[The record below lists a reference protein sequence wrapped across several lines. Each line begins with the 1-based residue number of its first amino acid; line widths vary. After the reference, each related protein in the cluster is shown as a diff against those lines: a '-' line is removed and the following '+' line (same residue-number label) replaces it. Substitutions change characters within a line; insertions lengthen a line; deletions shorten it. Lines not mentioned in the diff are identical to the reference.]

1 MTTTLQRTAPQQE
14 VKKLGYQPALDGLR
28 AISVLAVVFYHADF
42 VLLPGGFLGVE
53 VFFVISGFL
62 ITTLLTEERMT
73 KGQIDLKQFWIRRA
87 RRLLPALYLLLAVV
101 SVAAILVYT
110 DAAGRMG
117 GDVLAALAYV
127 SNWWDIYLKESYFAQ
142 AGRPPMLRHLWSLAV
157 EEQFYLLFPPI
168 FALVLLKFG
177 KGKARLGII
186 VLALASTIEMALLF
200 EPYTDPSRVYY
211 GTDTRVAGLL
221 VGAVL
226 ALSWAPWRSNIP
238 AARSA
243 ARVLDTAGLVG
254 LVVIGWFL
262 TRVNEFDP
270 FIYRGGF
277 LALDIACI
285 VVIAVLVHP
294 AAKLSKFLAWPPL
307 VWIGLRSY
315 AIYLWHWPIFVVTRP
330 ELDVPFKGFP
340 VFLLRMVLTF
350 GAAELSYRFVEV
362 PVRNGVLNHWW
373 RDLKSSSGPQRAKLL
388 RRGFTMAS
396 TFLLLLVMI
405 TVGLRAASTSSQR
418 EGLELAALSAPA
430 LEDPAAADG
439 SAAQPAAGGSPAEKA
454 DLAGDANGS
463 TASTIPTAS
472 TTPGA
477 APEGSTPTTAVVD
490 PNATGGAPAV
500 TAPPAVDPA
509 AVANVVAVGDSV
521 LLGASPAVSG
531 AIPGIRIDA
540 KVGRQFNDVL
550 DVVGWYEREGL
561 IPSTLVVH
569 AGTNGIFS
577 DEDLDKLFEIAGD
590 RKVVLVNAKVG
601 RPWQELVNQRLAA
614 AADRHPNAVLVDW
627 FGLATQHPDWF
638 ANDGTHLRPS
648 GAAAFAELIRSNL

>member
-1 MTTTLQRTAPQQE
+1 MVVNTTIQRTAPKQE

-127 SNWWDIYLKESYFAQ
+127 SNWWDIYLQESYFAQ

-168 FALVLLKFG
+168 FALVLFKFG

-186 VLALASTIEMALLF
+186 ILALASTIEMALLF

-243 ARVLDTAGLVG
+243 ARVLDASGLLG

-330 ELDVPFKGFP
+330 ELDLPFKGFP
-340 VFLLRMVLTF
+340 VFVLRMVLTF

-362 PVRNGVLNHWW
+362 PVRNGLLSHWW
-373 RDLKSSSGPQRAKLL
+373 RDLKSSSGPQRVKLM
-388 RRGFTMAS
+388 RRGLTMGT

-405 TVGLRAASTSSQR
+405 TVGLRAASSSSQR
-418 EGLELAALSAPA
+418 EELELAALSAPS
-430 LEDPAAADG
+430 LDNPVEDPAASDSTTTTAVGAADG
-439 SAAQPAAGGSPAEKA
+439 TTQTG
-454 DLAGDANGS
+454 
-463 TASTIPTAS
+463 STIPTAS
-472 TTPGA
+472 TIQGPA
-477 APEGSTPTTAVVD
+477 APAGTPTTTTLD
-490 PNATGGAPAV
+490 PNATGPAPPV
-500 TAPPAVDPA
+500 TTPPAVDPA
-509 AVANVVAVGDSV
+509 ALANVVAVGDSV
-521 LLGASPAVSG
+521 LLGASPTVSA

-550 DVVGWYEREGL
+550 GVVGWYEQEGL

-577 DEDLDKLFEIAGD
+577 DADLDKLFEIAGD
-590 RKVVLVNAKVG
+590 RKLVLVNAKVG

-627 FGLATQHPDWF
+627 FGLASQHPEWF
-638 ANDGTHLRPS
+638 ANDGTHLRPA

>member
-1 MTTTLQRTAPQQE
+1 MVVNTTIQRTAPKQE

-127 SNWWDIYLKESYFAQ
+127 SNWWDIYLQESYFAQ

-168 FALVLLKFG
+168 FALVLFKFG

-186 VLALASTIEMALLF
+186 ILALASTIEMALLF

-226 ALSWAPWRSNIP
+226 ALSWAPWRSNTP

-243 ARVLDTAGLVG
+243 ARVLDASGLLG

-330 ELDVPFKGFP
+330 ELDLPFKGFP
-340 VFLLRMVLTF
+340 VFVLRMVLTF

-362 PVRNGVLNHWW
+362 PVRNGLLSHWW
-373 RDLKSSSGPQRAKLL
+373 RDLKSSSGPQRVKLM
-388 RRGFTMAS
+388 RRGLTMGT

-405 TVGLRAASTSSQR
+405 TVGLRAASSSSQR
-418 EGLELAALSAPA
+418 EELELAALSAPS
-430 LEDPAAADG
+430 LDNPVEDPAASDSTTTTAVGAADATTQTG
-439 SAAQPAAGGSPAEKA
+439 
-454 DLAGDANGS
+454 
-463 TASTIPTAS
+463 STIPTAS
-472 TTPGA
+472 TIQGPA
-477 APEGSTPTTAVVD
+477 APAGTPTTTTLD
-490 PNATGGAPAV
+490 PNATGPAPPV
-500 TAPPAVDPA
+500 TTPPAVDPA
-509 AVANVVAVGDSV
+509 ALANVVAVGDSV
-521 LLGASPAVSG
+521 LLGASPTVSA

-550 DVVGWYEREGL
+550 GVVGWYEQEGL

-577 DEDLDKLFEIAGD
+577 DADLDKLFESAGD
-590 RKVVLVNAKVG
+590 RKLVLVNAKVG

-627 FGLATQHPDWF
+627 FGLASQHPEWF
-638 ANDGTHLRPS
+638 ANDGTHLRPA

>member
-1 MTTTLQRTAPQQE
+1 
-14 VKKLGYQPALDGLR
+14 
-28 AISVLAVVFYHADF
+28 
-42 VLLPGGFLGVE
+42 
-53 VFFVISGFL
+53 
-62 ITTLLTEERMT
+62 
-73 KGQIDLKQFWIRRA
+73 
-87 RRLLPALYLLLAVV
+87 
-101 SVAAILVYT
+101 
-110 DAAGRMG
+110 MG

-127 SNWWDIYLKESYFAQ
+127 SNWWDIYLQESYFAQ

-168 FALVLLKFG
+168 FALVLFKFG
-177 KGKARLGII
+177 RGKARLGILI
-186 VLALASTIEMALLF
+186 LALASTIEMALLF

-243 ARVLDTAGLVG
+243 ARVLDASGLLG

-330 ELDVPFKGFP
+330 ELDLPFKGFP
-340 VFLLRMVLTF
+340 VFVLRMVLTF

-362 PVRNGVLNHWW
+362 PVRNGLLSHWW
-373 RDLKSSSGPQRAKLL
+373 RDLKSSSGPQRVKLM
-388 RRGFTMAS
+388 RRGLTMGT

-405 TVGLRAASTSSQR
+405 TVGLRAASSSSQR
-418 EGLELAALSAPA
+418 EELELAALSAPS
-430 LEDPAAADG
+430 LDNPVEDPAASDSTTTTAVGAADATTQTG
-439 SAAQPAAGGSPAEKA
+439 
-454 DLAGDANGS
+454 
-463 TASTIPTAS
+463 STIPTAS
-472 TTPGA
+472 TIQGPA
-477 APEGSTPTTAVVD
+477 APAGTPTTTTLD
-490 PNATGGAPAV
+490 PNATGPAPPV
-500 TAPPAVDPA
+500 TTPPAVDPA
-509 AVANVVAVGDSV
+509 ALANVVAVGDSV
-521 LLGASPAVSG
+521 LLGASPTVSA

-550 DVVGWYEREGL
+550 GVVGWYEQEGL

-577 DEDLDKLFEIAGD
+577 DADLDKLFEIAGD
-590 RKVVLVNAKVG
+590 RKLVLVNAKVG

-627 FGLATQHPDWF
+627 FGLASQHPEWF
-638 ANDGTHLRPS
+638 ANDGTHLRPA

>member
-1 MTTTLQRTAPQQE
+1 MVVNTTIQRTAPKQE

-127 SNWWDIYLKESYFAQ
+127 SNWWDIYLQESYFAQ

-168 FALVLLKFG
+168 FALVLFKFG

-186 VLALASTIEMALLF
+186 ILALASTIEMALLF

-243 ARVLDTAGLVG
+243 ARVLDASGLLG

-330 ELDVPFKGFP
+330 ELDLPFKGFP
-340 VFLLRMVLTF
+340 VFVLRMVLTF

-362 PVRNGVLNHWW
+362 PVRNGLLSHWW
-373 RDLKSSSGPQRAKLL
+373 RDLKSSSGPQRVKLM
-388 RRGFTMAS
+388 RRGLTMGT

-405 TVGLRAASTSSQR
+405 TVGLRAASSSSQR
-418 EGLELAALSAPA
+418 EELELAALSAPS
-430 LEDPAAADG
+430 LDNPVEDPAASDSTTTTAVGAADATTQTG
-439 SAAQPAAGGSPAEKA
+439 
-454 DLAGDANGS
+454 
-463 TASTIPTAS
+463 STIPTAS
-472 TTPGA
+472 TIQGPA
-477 APEGSTPTTAVVD
+477 APAGTPTTTTLD
-490 PNATGGAPAV
+490 PNATGPAPPV
-500 TAPPAVDPA
+500 TTPPAVDPA
-509 AVANVVAVGDSV
+509 ALANVVAVGDSV
-521 LLGASPAVSG
+521 LLGASPTVSA

-550 DVVGWYEREGL
+550 GVVGWYEQEGL

-577 DEDLDKLFEIAGD
+577 DADLDKLFEIAGD
-590 RKVVLVNAKVG
+590 RKLVLVNAKVG

-627 FGLATQHPDWF
+627 FGLASQHPEWF
-638 ANDGTHLRPS
+638 ANDGTHLRPA

>member
-1 MTTTLQRTAPQQE
+1 MVVNTTIQRTAPKQE

-127 SNWWDIYLKESYFAQ
+127 SNWWDIYLQESYFAQ

-168 FALVLLKFG
+168 FALVLFKFG

-186 VLALASTIEMALLF
+186 ILALASTIEMALLF

-243 ARVLDTAGLVG
+243 ARVLDASGLLG

-330 ELDVPFKGFP
+330 ELDLPFKGFP
-340 VFLLRMVLTF
+340 VFVLRMVLTF

-362 PVRNGVLNHWW
+362 PVRNGLFSHWW
-373 RDLKSSSGPQRAKLL
+373 RDLKSSSGPQRVKLM
-388 RRGFTMAS
+388 RRGLTMGT

-405 TVGLRAASTSSQR
+405 TVGLRAASSSSQR
-418 EGLELAALSAPA
+418 EELELAALSAPS
-430 LEDPAAADG
+430 LDNPVEDPAASDSTTTTAVGAADATTQTG
-439 SAAQPAAGGSPAEKA
+439 
-454 DLAGDANGS
+454 
-463 TASTIPTAS
+463 STIPTAS
-472 TTPGA
+472 TIQGPA
-477 APEGSTPTTAVVD
+477 APAGTPTTTTLD
-490 PNATGGAPAV
+490 PNATGPAPPV
-500 TAPPAVDPA
+500 TTPPAVDPA
-509 AVANVVAVGDSV
+509 ALANVVAVGDSV
-521 LLGASPAVSG
+521 LLGASPTVSA

-550 DVVGWYEREGL
+550 GVVGWYEQEGL

-577 DEDLDKLFEIAGD
+577 DADLDKLFEIAGD
-590 RKVVLVNAKVG
+590 RKLVLVNAKVG

-627 FGLATQHPDWF
+627 FGLASQHPEWF
-638 ANDGTHLRPS
+638 ANDGTHLRPA

>member
-1 MTTTLQRTAPQQE
+1 MVVNTTIQRTAPKQE

-127 SNWWDIYLKESYFAQ
+127 SNWWDIYLQESYFAQ

-168 FALVLLKFG
+168 FALVLFKFG
-177 KGKARLGII
+177 RGKARLGILI
-186 VLALASTIEMALLF
+186 LALASTIEMALLF

-243 ARVLDTAGLVG
+243 ARVLDASGLLG

-330 ELDVPFKGFP
+330 ELDLPFKGFP
-340 VFLLRMVLTF
+340 VFVLRMVLTF

-362 PVRNGVLNHWW
+362 PVRNGLLSHWW
-373 RDLKSSSGPQRAKLL
+373 RDLKSSSGPQRVKLM
-388 RRGFTMAS
+388 RRGLTMGT

-405 TVGLRAASTSSQR
+405 TVGLRAASSSSQR
-418 EGLELAALSAPA
+418 EELELAALSAPS
-430 LEDPAAADG
+430 LDNPVEDPAASDSTTTTAVGAADATTQTG
-439 SAAQPAAGGSPAEKA
+439 
-454 DLAGDANGS
+454 
-463 TASTIPTAS
+463 STIPTAS
-472 TTPGA
+472 TIQGPA
-477 APEGSTPTTAVVD
+477 APAGTPTTTTLD
-490 PNATGGAPAV
+490 PNATGPAPPV
-500 TAPPAVDPA
+500 TTPPAVDPA
-509 AVANVVAVGDSV
+509 ALANVVAVGDSV
-521 LLGASPAVSG
+521 LLGASPTVSA

-550 DVVGWYEREGL
+550 GVVGWYEQEGL

-577 DEDLDKLFEIAGD
+577 DADLDKLFEIAGD
-590 RKVVLVNAKVG
+590 RKLVLVNAKVG

-627 FGLATQHPDWF
+627 FGLASQHPEWF
-638 ANDGTHLRPS
+638 ANDGTHLRPA